1 MGVIRADRVSS
12 KILPS
17 VRLAPLHSKQATDVE
32 NNPEDSERKE
42 NLTTFRGSS
51 SGAVLVGRKEAEP
64 PPPQLAKR
72 SIGRVGTVL
81 QAHRAGGSRTVRSL
95 SAGSKKTVFRTPEKI
110 SKFKPFGHKSD
121 VPPDAVTELETE
133 KRVTLSTVSLG
144 LNCENDRSRSKIPP
158 LSDQCIFKQNP
169 KRLKISKVDESNK
182 LKISDWVKEDAVPGP
197 SSSDLV
203 VYSRMTRPLTQ
214 LTNASEPHSLS
225 KKRTIKT
232 RPQLSP
238 LKYKKSLEK
247 RRGSDTSRK
256 KSKTFFKKAG
266 KIVLTT
272 NDLNKTIIDRKR
284 RKN

>member
-1 MGVIRADRVSS
+1 MGVLRADRVPG

-17 VRLAPLHSKQATDVE
+17 VRLAPLHPKQPADVE

-42 NLTTFRGSS
+42 NLTSFRGSS

-64 PPPQLAKR
+64 PPLAKR

-95 SAGSKKTVFRTPEKI
+95 SAGSKKAAFRTAEKM
-110 SKFKPFGHKSD
+110 SKFSKFGGHKSD
-121 VPPDAVTELETE
+121 VPPDETVVPEQE

-144 LNCENDRSRSKIPP
+144 LNCENDRSRTKIPP

-169 KRLKISKVDESNK
+169 KRLKISKTDEGNK

-203 VYSRMTRPLTQ
+203 VYSRMSRPLTQ
-214 LTNASEPHSLS
+214 LTNGPESHSLA

-238 LKYKKSLEK
+238 LKYKKTLEK